1 MVTPPTPPTGSSPP
15 PSPDTGT
22 APAAGTAPTV
32 GATSAGGAAP
42 TVVVRG
48 LTKRFGEQLA
58 VDDVSFELPSGR
70 VVGFLGPNGAGKST
84 TMRMM
89 IGLTA
94 PTAGTA
100 TFDGVAFHDLD
111 DPAHTVGS
119 IVDGVGYHPGRRA
132 IDELRISATTAGI
145 DRSRC
150 EEVLHL
156 VGLQEAATKRVGQF
170 SLGMRQRLGLAQAL
184 LGDPQVL
191 LLDEPANGL
200 DPEGIHWVRQL
211 LRHLAGQG
219 RTILVSSHLLGEI
232 SRLADEVMVI
242 RRGRLVANAPV
253 AELTGAVAGGTAL
266 RSADDAALTAKLR
279 AAGAEVTAGEGHLV
293 VTGLSAEDVGR
304 LALDAGVAVF
314 ELRPAVAELEDV
326 FMELTAGG
334 GIS

>member
-1 MVTPPTPPTGSSPP
+1 M
-15 PSPDTGT
+15 T
-22 APAAGTAPTV
+22 ATTRAATTV
-32 GATSAGGAAP
+32 AVS
-42 TVVVRG
+42 G
-48 LTKRFGEQLA
+48 LTKRYGDQLA
-58 VDDVSFELPSGR
+58 VDDVSFALPPGR

-100 TFDGVAFHDLD
+100 TFGGVPFRELA
-111 DPAHTVGS
+111 DPARTVGS
-119 IVDGVGYHPGRRA
+119 IVDGVGYHPGRKA
-132 IDELRISATTAGI
+132 IDELRITAATADI
-145 DRSRC
+145 SRERC
-150 EEVLHL
+150 DEVMAL
-156 VGLQEAATKRVGQF
+156 VGLEEAATKRVGQY

-184 LGDPQVL
+184 LGDPEVL

-219 RTILVSSHLLGEI
+219 RSILVSSHLLGEI

-242 RRGRLVANAPV
+242 RRGRLVANATV
-253 AELTGAVAGGTAL
+253 DELTGAAAGGTAV
-266 RSADDAALTAKLR
+266 RSVDDGRLTEQLQ
-279 AAGAEVTAGEGHLV
+279 AAGAEVTPADGLLV
-293 VTGLSAEDVGR
+293 VSMPPERIGQI
-304 LALDAGVAVF
+304 ALEAQIALV

-334 GIS
+334 GIG

>member
-1 MVTPPTPPTGSSPP
+1 MTATTDAATPVEVS
-15 PSPDTGT
+15 
-22 APAAGTAPTV
+22 
-32 GATSAGGAAP
+32 
-42 TVVVRG
+42 G
-48 LTKRFGEQLA
+48 LTKRYGEQLA
-58 VDDVSFELPSGR
+58 VDGVSFALPPGR

-100 TFDGVAFHDLD
+100 TFGGVPFHDLD
-111 DPAHTVGS
+111 DPVRTVGS
-119 IVDGVGYHPGRRA
+119 IVDGVGYHPGRKA
-132 IDELRISATTAGI
+132 IDELRITATTSGI
-145 DRSRC
+145 GRERC
-150 EEVLHL
+150 DEVMEL

-184 LGDPQVL
+184 LGDPEVL

-219 RTILVSSHLLGEI
+219 RSILVSSHLLGEI

-242 RRGRLVANAPV
+242 RRGRLVANATV
-253 AELTGAVAGGTAL
+253 DELTGAAAGGTAV
-266 RSADDAALTAKLR
+266 RSAADDRLTEQLEV
-279 AAGAEVTAGEGHLV
+279 AGAEVTRTDGLLV
-293 VTGLSAEDVGR
+293 VSLPPDEVGR
-304 LALDAGVAVF
+304 IALAAQVALF

-334 GIS
+334 GIG

>member
-1 MVTPPTPPTGSSPP
+1 MAATPSTATTVTVS
-15 PSPDTGT
+15 
-22 APAAGTAPTV
+22 
-32 GATSAGGAAP
+32 
-42 TVVVRG
+42 G
-48 LTKRFGEQLA
+48 LTKRYGDQLA
-58 VDDVSFELPSGR
+58 VDDVSFDLPPGR

-100 TFDGVAFHDLD
+100 TFGGAPFHALT
-111 DPAHTVGS
+111 DPARTVGS
-119 IVDGVGYHPGRRA
+119 IVDGVGYHPGRKA
-132 IDELRISATTAGI
+132 IDELRITAAPAGI
-145 DRSRC
+145 SRARC
-150 EEVLHL
+150 DEVLEL

-184 LGDPQVL
+184 LGDPEVL

-200 DPEGIHWVRQL
+200 DPEGSHWVRQL

-219 RTILVSSHLLGEI
+219 HSILVSSHLLGEI

-242 RRGRLVANAPV
+242 RRGRLVAHATV
-253 AELTGAVAGGTAL
+253 DELTGAAAGGTVV
-266 RSADDAALTAKLR
+266 RSSDDDRLTERLR
-279 AAGAEVTAGEGHLV
+279 AAGAEVTRTDGLLV
-293 VTGLSAEDVGR
+293 VTLPAEQIGHV
-304 LALDAGVAVF
+304 ALEAQVALF

>member
-1 MVTPPTPPTGSSPP
+1 MS
-15 PSPDTGT
+15 T
-22 APAAGTAPTV
+22 ATD
-32 GATSAGGAAP
+32 ATTS
-42 TVVVRG
+42 VVVQG
-48 LTKRFGEQLA
+48 LTKRFGDQLA
-58 VDDVSFELPSGR
+58 VDDVSFELPPGR

-94 PTAGTA
+94 PTSGTA
-100 TFDGVAFHDLD
+100 TFDGVPFHDLTA
-111 DPAHTVGS
+111 PAHTVGS

-132 IDELRISATTAGI
+132 IEELRISAATAGI
-145 DRSRC
+145 PRERC
-150 EEVLHL
+150 EEVLTL
-156 VGLQEAATKRVGQF
+156 VGLQEAASKRVGQF

-184 LGDPQVL
+184 LGDPKVL

-242 RRGRLVANAPV
+242 RRGRLVANATV
-253 AELTGAVAGGTAL
+253 DELTGAAAGGVAV
-266 RSADDAALTAKLR
+266 RSADDTALVDRLR
-279 AAGAEVTAGEGHLV
+279 DAGAEVEPIDGSLL
-293 VTGLSAEDVGR
+293 VTGVAPEEVGR
-304 LALDAGVAVF
+304 LALAAGIALV

-334 GIS
+334 GIA

>member
-1 MVTPPTPPTGSSPP
+1 VVTPAAPAPGSVPP
-15 PSPDTGT
+15 PAATG
-22 APAAGTAPTV
+22 PAATPM
-32 GATSAGGAAP
+32 
-42 TVVVRG
+42 VVVRG

-58 VDDVSFELPSGR
+58 VDDVSFELPPGR

-94 PTAGTA
+94 PTTGTA
-100 TFDGVAFHDLD
+100 TFGGVPFHELA
-111 DPAHTVGS
+111 DPARTVGS

-132 IDELRISATTAGI
+132 IDELRISASTAGI
-145 DRSRC
+145 DRERC
-150 EEVLHL
+150 DEVLHL

-242 RRGRLVANAPV
+242 RRGRLVANASV
-253 AELTGAVAGGTAL
+253 AELTGAAAGGTAL
-266 RSADDAALTAKLR
+266 RSADDEALTARLR
-279 AAGAEVTAGEGHLV
+279 EAGAEVTPADGHV
-293 VTGLSAEDVGR
+293 VVSGLSPEDVGH
-304 LALDAGVAVF
+304 LALAAGVALF

>member
-1 MVTPPTPPTGSSPP
+1 MS
-15 PSPDTGT
+15 T
-22 APAAGTAPTV
+22 ATDGPV
-32 GATSAGGAAP
+32 S
-42 TVVVRG
+42 VVVQG
-48 LTKRFGEQLA
+48 LTKRFGDQLA
-58 VDDVSFELPSGR
+58 VDDVSFELPPGR

-100 TFDGVAFHDLD
+100 TFDGVPFHDLA
-111 DPAHTVGS
+111 DPVHTVGS

-132 IDELRISATTAGI
+132 VEELRISAATVGI
-145 DRSRC
+145 PRERC
-150 EEVLHL
+150 DEVLTL

-184 LGDPQVL
+184 LGDPKVL

-211 LRHLAGQG
+211 LRYLAGQG

-242 RRGRLVANAPV
+242 RRGRLVANASV
-253 AELTGAVAGGTAL
+253 DELTGAAAGGVAV
-266 RSADDAALTAKLR
+266 RSADDAALAERLR
-279 AAGAEVTAGEGHLV
+279 AAGAEVERTDGHLM
-293 VTGLSAEDVGR
+293 VTGSTPEEVGQ
-304 LALDAGVAVF
+304 LALAAGIALH

-326 FMELTAGG
+326 FMDLTAGG
-334 GIS
+334 GIA

>member
-1 MVTPPTPPTGSSPP
+1 MSTPA
-15 PSPDTGT
+15 
-22 APAAGTAPTV
+22 APASGSPTAPTSDA
-32 GATSAGGAAP
+32 ATPSP

-58 VDDVSFELPSGR
+58 VDDVSFELPPGR

-89 IGLTA
+89 IGLTT
-94 PTAGTA
+94 PSAGTA
-100 TFDGVAFHDLD
+100 TFGGTAFHDLA
-111 DPAHTVGS
+111 DPARTVGS

-132 IDELRISATTAGI
+132 IDELRITATTAGI
-145 DRSRC
+145 DRARC
-150 EEVLHL
+150 DEVLHL
-156 VGLQEAATKRVGQF
+156 VGLQEAATKRAGQF

-242 RRGRLVANAPV
+242 RRGRLVANASV
-253 AELTGAVAGGTAL
+253 AELTGATAGGTAL
-266 RSADDAALTAKLR
+266 RSADDAALAARLR
-279 AAGAEVTAGEGHLV
+279 EAGAEVTPGDGHLV
-293 VTGLSAEDVGR
+293 VVGLSSEDIGR
-304 LALDAGVAVF
+304 HALAAGIALY